1 MNTRHGN
8 LQSRLLAVFSLFVKL
23 IIKMSKLEDNSL
35 SYYGLLY
42 IQAIIAIIQQLQI
55 KQNIIGK
62 FDYIL

>member
-42 IQAIIAIIQQLQI
+42 IQAIIIQQLQI

-62 FDYIL
+62 FDYILE